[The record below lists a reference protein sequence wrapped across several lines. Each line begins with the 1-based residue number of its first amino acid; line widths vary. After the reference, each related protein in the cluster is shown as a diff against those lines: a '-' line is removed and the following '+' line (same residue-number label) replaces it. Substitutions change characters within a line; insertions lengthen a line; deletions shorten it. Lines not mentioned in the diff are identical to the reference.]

1 VLLHITEDKEAFMSK
16 STILNKIMNN
26 ERYGAILQAREELMK
41 KYGNITIAGGCFVDC
56 LHDKDF
62 YDIDCF
68 ISYKDLK
75 DEWKKQI
82 TNRRK
87 NTHIV
92 EVFRDTVD
100 EYDIDIVV
108 VDYSVSKH
116 IRRFDQIFKQIW
128 LDDNGLHITKGA
140 VNDIAANRIT
150 VGVLNGPA
158 IYFRVLR
165 SARKYNMVIDDMDFF
180 LMENFMS
187 TLDYFILPKKYQHM
201 KREFMPYRRPNR
213 YLGRMIFKYSKLYWN
228 TDVVYIPSW
237 SLLKSVFKPYM
248 ALINWKNIM

>member
-1 VLLHITEDKEAFMSK
+1 MSK

-26 ERYGAILQAREELMK
+26 ERYGAILQAREQLMK

-56 LHDKDF
+56 LHDKSF

-100 EYDIDIVV
+100 EYDIDI
-108 VDYSVSKH
+108 
-116 IRRFDQIFKQIW
+116 INNIGNLTNII
-128 LDDNGLHITKGA
+128 IT
-140 VNDIAANRIT
+140 
-150 VGVLNGPA
+150 
-158 IYFRVLR
+158 
-165 SARKYNMVIDDMDFF
+165 
-180 LMENFMS
+180 
-187 TLDYFILPKKYQHM
+187 
-201 KREFMPYRRPNR
+201 
-213 YLGRMIFKYSKLYWN
+213 
-228 TDVVYIPSW
+228 
-237 SLLKSVFKPYM
+237 
-248 ALINWKNIM
+248 